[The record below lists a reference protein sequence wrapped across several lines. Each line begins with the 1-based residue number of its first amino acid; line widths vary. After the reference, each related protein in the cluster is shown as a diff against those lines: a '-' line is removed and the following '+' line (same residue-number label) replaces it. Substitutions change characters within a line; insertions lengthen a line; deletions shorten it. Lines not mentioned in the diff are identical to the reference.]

1 MSNCNLQSNGVGEL
15 GRRAAKLTP
24 MRVAVADVGTN
35 SSHLLIA
42 EALPGETGDYRVI
55 DALKDRTRLGECLDA
70 DGTLNPEGEDRLA
83 SALTRFRELASA
95 AGVGDVRVYAT
106 SALREAPNGPEV
118 AERMRE
124 RTGLYPAV
132 ISGVREG
139 ELTYLGVAQ
148 SVELGADN
156 VLLDLGGGSLEFVR
170 GDEAQARDVLSL
182 PLGAIRMSRAYPETG
197 KAGGRATVD
206 AVGAHVR
213 GALEP
218 HAGRFRARPGT
229 RFVLSSGT
237 AEAAAEAIALRRGEG
252 GSAINGTRLTLAELA
267 QLLADLARQR
277 PAARARVPGVERR
290 ADIIVGG
297 LSVLHAALSLL
308 GAQEVVVSEGALRE
322 GMLVEELARFQN
334 FSSGLSTRQ
343 RSVLA
348 TAGRFGVNLAHA
360 GQVAELSRGLLEKL
374 LQNGELF
381 PAEAR
386 SLLTAAAALH
396 ESGQIVS
403 QSAHHKHSAYLIRH
417 AGLRGFSPQEVEL
430 IALLARYHRKSP
442 PKASHPE
449 YQVLAPEHRALIA
462 RLAAI
467 LRVADGLDRAHAG
480 STELVELR
488 RGAGGWALS
497 VRGATP
503 LDLAGAR
510 DKGDLWMREFGP
522 LELQG

>member
-1 MSNCNLQSNGVGEL
+1 
-15 GRRAAKLTP
+15 

-42 EALPGETGDYRVI
+42 EALPGEVGEYRVI
-55 DALKDRTRLGECLDA
+55 DALKDRTRLGECLEP

-83 SALTRFRELASA
+83 SALTQFRELASA

-118 AERMRE
+118 AERVRG

-139 ELTYLGVAQ
+139 ELTYLGVSR
-148 SVELGADN
+148 SVELGPDN
-156 VLLDLGGGSLEFVR
+156 VLLDLGGGSLEFAR

-182 PLGAIRMSRAYPETG
+182 PLGAIRMGRAYPEQG
-197 KAGGRATVD
+197 KGGGRATVD

-213 GALEP
+213 AALGP
-218 HAGRFRARPGT
+218 HAGRFMARPGT

-237 AEAAAEAIALRRGEG
+237 AEAAAEAIALRRGEAG
-252 GSAINGTRLTLAELA
+252 GAINGTRFTLTELA
-267 QLLADLARQR
+267 GLLADLARLR
-277 PAARARVPGVERR
+277 PAARSKVPGVERR
-290 ADIIVGG
+290 ADIIVSG

-308 GAQEVVVSEGALRE
+308 GAQDVVVSEGALRE
-322 GMLVEELARFQN
+322 GMLAEELARLQT

-348 TAGRFGVNLAHA
+348 TAERFGVNLAHA
-360 GQVAELSRGLLEKL
+360 GQVAELSRELLERL
-374 LQNGELF
+374 GQCGETF

-396 ESGQIVS
+396 ESGQIVA
-403 QSAHHKHSAYLIRH
+403 QSSHHKHSAYLIRH

-430 IALLARYHRKSP
+430 IAQVARYHRKSP
-442 PKASHPE
+442 PKSSHPE
-449 YQVLAPEHRALIA
+449 YQALPPDHRALVS
-462 RLAAI
+462 RLAGV

-480 STELVELR
+480 STEIVDLR
-488 RGAGGWALS
+488 RQPGGWALS

-503 LDLAGAR
+503 LDLVGAR
-510 DKGDLWMREFGP
+510 DKGDLWAREFGP
-522 LELQG
+522 LEIRA